1 MKKLKSFKLM
11 LLGLVALISS
21 SAFAQGS
28 LNGTTQYGENGF
40 KYKILSI
47 YKTSSSTKVNTVSV
61 SQNVYAAQGLE
72 AMVIPATVDIYVKGT
87 DDEATP
93 VAVDQKITFKIV
105 EIEDNAFAG
114 VTKATSIK
122 IGSNVKT
129 IGANAFDGCSNV
141 TSVTFDANANDMTI
155 GAEAF
160 KGVKVASLDLS
171 PITGKLEAVNK
182 WWDNTAFVAGTEV
195 NSTLKTITFPRQVKT
210 IVAEAFA
217 GFTALE
223 NVIFTAQ
230 VAPEDTKLVIGA
242 GAFQETAIKNFDLTE
257 ARIYGEAA
265 GNGLNKLFEDDNVT
279 LKTVKMSKY
288 VQQLNENALANCIQ
302 LNSVD
307 FSQSSK
313 LKTLANGSLSN
324 TVVANYDF
332 SKCYELNKAGTA
344 YSTNFLN
351 FAEGVNPFVNA
362 TTKTNKNL
370 VTVTLPKA
378 ESLAW
383 SPVTVIGT
391 TFANCEVLT
400 TITNLDLSKITD
412 VKDGAFANDISLTE
426 LTFPNTLINVLG
438 APFAGCKTLAT
449 LNFDGT
455 ALKNLG
461 TAAVKEE
468 KYTAETAAAYNMTL
482 PGAKS
487 YGYVQPAVYTLAAEG
502 YASSMGIQY
511 YVKTGDTYTASFVGD
526 GTTLIPA
533 DTYQQVSAEKTWSDD
548 EVDTYNATLSG
559 HVSAGDIKTPGV
571 AGGDLFGDYT
581 HVTAWSPLT
590 TKAFD
595 APLKTLNIFVT
606 EADKTISA
614 AINEAA
620 FSGNGE
626 DNSVLQTINIGV
638 AGTFGGKTAVAATFA
653 GTVAGNAII
662 LGSKENAAVA
672 FGDINGATF
681 NPMGG
686 LKGTATATL
695 TTGTYTTATLSGAI
709 IAGNI
714 TVATIGKV
722 AGGKSDNVLTAIG
735 QAAKIVFGDI
745 ADAIAAP
752 GVPNNLLTE
761 IEFNGVI
768 NDAAN
773 MIPAT
778 AFDENNAPLLTAVK
792 YQPATATAKVFNIKA
807 FGTTSKGVNAKITLT
822 TITAIKALYD
832 NKESNLYNIKLF
844 VADDPEAEPVE
855 IAVYG
860 NAGSEYFYGK
870 IKNAAKLSIS
880 KANAEGDQV
889 EVYSAFV
896 DSKDQKIYMDRL
908 ALREGNYIV
917 AEDQPVI
924 IRVKAPT
931 TTEAYDKIEGGLK
944 AVVKAYETKLYSTM
958 RYRKTGSSSYT
969 ILNDLQVTDKVFSS
983 DYIGTTY
990 VGKTLFAMANPAKVG
1005 TLQFDPVAKT
1015 SYLPKGALF
1024 VETVEGASSAR
1035 PMEIIWLDGEEDYT
1049 GIIESVK
1056 DINANEGAVY
1066 NLQGVRVSGAQKGI
1080 YIKNGKKFIV
1090 K

>member
-28 LNGTTQYGENGF
+28 LHLTTQYGENGF

-47 YKTSSSTKVNTVSV
+47 YKNSSATKVNTVSV
-61 SQNVYAAQGLE
+61 SQNVYAAQGKE

-114 VTKATSIK
+114 VTKATSIQ

-129 IGANAFDGCSNV
+129 IGANAFDGCSKV

-155 GAEAF
+155 GVEAF
-160 KGVKVASLDLS
+160 KGVKVTSLDLS
-171 PITGKLEAVNK
+171 PITGTLDAVNK

-195 NSTLKTITFPRQVKT
+195 NSTLETITFPRKVTT
-210 IVAEAFA
+210 IVADAFA
-217 GFTALE
+217 GFTALKDV
-223 NVIFTAQ
+223 NFTAQ
-230 VAPEDTKLVIGA
+230 VDKENEKLVIEA
-242 GAFQETAIKNFDLTE
+242 GAFQETAIENFNLTE
-257 ARIYGEAA
+257 ARIYGTAA

-279 LKTVKMSKY
+279 LKTVTMSKY
-288 VQQLNENALANCIQ
+288 VEQLNENALANCIQ
-302 LNSVD
+302 LNSVN

-426 LTFPNTLINVLG
+426 LTFPNTLVNVLG

-461 TAAVKEE
+461 TVAVKEE
-468 KYTAETAAAYNMTL
+468 KYTAETATAYNMDL
-482 PGAKS
+482 PGAKK
-487 YGYVQPAVYTLAAEG
+487 YGYTEPAVYTAVAASTTLTSGGTYYTSIEG
-502 YASSMGIQY
+502 AGEF
-511 YVKTGDTYTASFVGD
+511 KAVGTEVAD
-526 GTTLIPA
+526 GTNYFYL
-533 DTYQQVSAEKTWSDD
+533 VSAEKVWSND
-548 EVDTYNATLSG
+548 EVDNWNAKVPG
-559 HVSAGDIKTPGV
+559 AVKAGDIKTPGV

-606 EADKTISA
+606 EADKTIST
-614 AINEAA
+614 AINEDA

-653 GTVAGNAII
+653 GTVAEDAII

-672 FGDINGATF
+672 FGDIDGATF

-722 AGGKSDNVLTAIG
+722 AGGMSDNVLTAIG

-745 ADAIAAP
+745 AAAIAFP
-752 GVPNNLLTE
+752 GAPNNLLTE

-768 NDAAN
+768 NDAAD

-792 YQPATATAKVFNIKA
+792 YQPETATAKVFNIKA
-807 FGTTSKGVNAKITLT
+807 FGTKSMGVDAKITLT

-832 NKESNLYNIKLF
+832 NKEANLYNIKLF
-844 VADDPEAEPVE
+844 VAEDPEAEPVE

-870 IKNAAKLSIS
+870 IKNATKLSIS

-958 RYRKTGSSSYT
+958 RYRKTGKSDYS